1 MIESLFWLA
10 WAIFFIA
17 ASAIVFGG
25 SIVYTRGTTK
35 GLYITFSG
43 IIGLAI
49 SGLMMTL
56 AYGIP

>member
-17 ASAIVFGG
+17 ALAIIFGG
-25 SIVYTRGTTK
+25 IIVYKHGAIK

-43 IIGLAI
+43 IIALAI
-49 SGLMMTL
+49 SALTMTL
-56 AYGIP
+56 ACGIP